1 MSTDHDRSD
10 SDVPAEGAGARA
22 SGPAGEPQGRAGSDA
37 SQPDAG
43 RADAAR
49 PNVKPRRKA
58 GISWIWLVPLVAVLV
73 GLSLLVRGWLSVGP
87 VVTIS
92 FESAEGLEVGQT
104 KVRYKNVVVGVVK
117 DISISDDRSTVL
129 VKAQLNRDGA
139 RYYTQE
145 SARYWVV
152 RPRLGL
158 SGVTGLG
165 TLLSGAYISV
175 DAPKELSGDTVTSF
189 KGLET
194 PPEIT
199 SSREGRRVTLLT
211 DDLGSL
217 DIGSPVYFRRI
228 KVGQV
233 IGYSLADDGRAVSVQ
248 IFIDAPND
256 RFITE
261 DTRFWNISGINMSLG
276 ASGVEVKTGS
286 LVSVIAGGIAFASAN
301 PFNTK
306 PAPEHATFTLADNE
320 TDAMAEPDGPPFR
333 VDMVFR
339 QSVRGLKLGAPVD
352 FRGME
357 LGEVY
362 DIDLKFDEKAKRF
375 YVLVKAHLYPLR
387 FGGAYDRLSEEQKSA
402 LYPAHELLGPL
413 IKHGLRAQIK
423 AANLLTGQQYI
434 SLDFIPD
441 AEPVEI
447 DPDSNPMLV
456 PTVTGSFDKLQE
468 QLGSVVAKLDAVP
481 FDGIGKELQSSLA
494 SLHRLLNGLDGLGPR
509 LGATLKAAQESLQ
522 KIDRMLDDD
531 SPMNAG
537 LEGTL
542 RELRSAAKSLRALG
556 DYLQTHPS
564 ALIRGRPADELPAP

>member
-1 MSTDHDRSD
+1 MSSDHDSSKPASSTDTAN
-10 SDVPAEGAGARA
+10 PA
-22 SGPAGEPQGRAGSDA
+22 SPPQ
-37 SQPDAG
+37 
-43 RADAAR
+43 
-49 PNVKPRRKA
+49 PNIKPRRA
-58 GISWIWLVPLVAVLV
+58 TRISWIWLVPLVAVLV

-92 FESAEGLEVGQT
+92 FESAQGLEIGQT
-104 KVRYKNVVVGVVK
+104 KVRYKDVVVGVVK
-117 DISISDDRSTVL
+117 DIRISEDRSGVL

-158 SGVTGLG
+158 SGVSGLG

-175 DAPKELSGDTVTSF
+175 DAPKKLAGKGTVTVF
-189 KGLET
+189 EGLET

-199 SSREGRRVTLLT
+199 SGREGRRVTLRT
-211 DDLGSL
+211 KDLGSL
-217 DIGSPVYFRRI
+217 DIGSPIYYRRI
-228 KVGQV
+228 RVGRV
-233 IGYSLADDGRAVSVQ
+233 VGYNLAEDGRTVDVQ
-248 IFIDAPND
+248 AFIDAPND

-261 DTRFWNISGINMSLG
+261 DTRFWNISGVNLSLG

-286 LVSVIAGGIAFASAN
+286 LASVIVGGIAFASVN
-301 PFNTK
+301 PFNTA
-306 PAPEHATFTLADNE
+306 PAPEGTTFTLANTE
-320 TDAMAEPDGPPFR
+320 TEAMAEPDGPPFR

-362 DIDLKFDEKAKRF
+362 DIDLEFNEEEKRF
-375 YVLVKAHLYPLR
+375 HVLVKAHLYPLR
-387 FGGAYDRLSEEQKSA
+387 FGGAYDRLSDEQKAES
-402 LYPAHELLGPL
+402 YPAHHLLGPL

-434 SLDFIPD
+434 SLDFVQD
-441 AEPVEI
+441 AEPVEPGSQV
-447 DPDSNPMLV
+447 DTLVV

-468 QLGSVVAKLDAVP
+468 QLSGIVAKVDKIP
-481 FDGIGKELQSSLA
+481 FDGIGQDLQASLA
-494 SLHRLLNGLDGLGPR
+494 SLHRLLEGLGDVGPQ
-509 LGATLKAAQESLQ
+509 LGSTLKALQGSLG
-522 KIDRMLDDD
+522 KLDGMLDAD
-531 SPMNAG
+531 SPMNSG
-537 LEGTL
+537 LEGTM
-542 RELRSAAKSLRALG
+542 RELQSAAKSLRALG

-564 ALIRGRPADELPAP
+564 ALIRGRSADVLPPAP

>member
-1 MSTDHDRSD
+1 MSSD
-10 SDVPAEGAGARA
+10 QRHSDEEEAGGPT
-22 SGPAGEPQGRAGSDA
+22 SGPAQG
-37 SQPDAG
+37 PG
-43 RADAAR
+43 RQAPP
-49 PNVKPRRKA
+49 PNVKPRRKT

-104 KVRYKNVVVGVVK
+104 KIRYRDVVVGVVK
-117 DISISDDRSTVL
+117 DIRISEDRSTVL

-152 RPRLGL
+152 RPRLGA
-158 SGVTGLG
+158 SGVSGLG

-175 DAPKELSGDTVTSF
+175 DAPREVSSDKEVTTF
-189 KGLET
+189 KGLEI

-199 SSREGRRVTLLT
+199 SNREGRRITLLT
-211 DDLGSL
+211 KDLGTL

-233 IGYSLADDGRAVSVQ
+233 IGYSLADDGRMVSVQ

-261 DTRFWNISGINMSLG
+261 DTRFWNISGIDMSLG

-286 LVSVIAGGIAFASAN
+286 LVSVLAGGIAFASVN
-301 PFNTK
+301 PFNTM
-306 PAPEHATFTLADNE
+306 PAPEQVTFTLADSE
-320 TDAMAEPDGPPFR
+320 SEAMAEPDGPPFR

-352 FRGME
+352 FRGMQ

-362 DIDLKFDEKAKRF
+362 DIDLEFDEKEKRF

-387 FGGAYDRLSEEQKSA
+387 FGGAYERLSDEQKA
-402 LYPAHELLGPL
+402 ERYPAPALLGPL
-413 IKHGLRAQIK
+413 VKHGLRAQIK

-434 SLDFIPD
+434 SLDFVSD
-441 AEPVEI
+441 AEPVEL
-447 DPDSNPMLV
+447 DPDANPMLV

-468 QLGSVVAKLDAVP
+468 QLSSVVAKIDAVP
-481 FDGIGKELQSSLA
+481 FDGIGKELQASLA
-494 SLHRLLNGLDGLGPR
+494 SLHRLLDGLDGLGPQ
-509 LGATLKAAQESLQ
+509 LGGTLKAAQQSLQ
-522 KIDRMLDDD
+522 RVERMLDDD

-537 LEGTL
+537 LESTL
-542 RELRSAAKSLRALG
+542 RELSSAAKSLRALG

-564 ALIRGRPADELPAP
+564 ALIRGRPADALPAP